1 MNDTSGQKHTGDN
14 ESVSRM
20 IMSVIAGVAALVIIV
35 LIYSSMGN
43 VPADTISV
51 PRSQLYDVTVNGEK
65 LDK

>member
-1 MNDTSGQKHTGDN
+1 MNDTSRQKHTGDN

-43 VPADTISV
+43 TSLCVTFFREGIS
-51 PRSQLYDVTVNGEK
+51 G
-65 LDK
+65 